1 MTRVL
6 IIDDED
12 LVRRAM
18 RLALERAGH
27 EVVDAPTCD
36 EGLRIFAETGA
47 DLVIVD
53 LIMPERDGF
62 DAIEGVRNHRPR
74 TPIMVV
80 TGGGPSGP
88 DKLIQRAMDMG
99 AAVALKKP
107 VDRRDLLE
115 GVDQAMSSS
124 PTGR

>member
-6 IIDDED
+6 IIDDEA

-18 RLALERAGH
+18 RLVLERAGH
-27 EVVDAPTCD
+27 EVADAPGCADGIRTFI
-36 EGLRIFAETGA
+36 EQGA

-62 DAIEGVRNHRPR
+62 VAIGEIRNHRPE
-74 TPIMVV
+74 TPILVV

-88 DKLIQRAMDMG
+88 DKLIHRAKEMG
-99 AAVALKKP
+99 AAAALKKP
-107 VDRRDLLE
+107 VDRGDLLAAVE
-115 GVDQAMSSS
+115 AALGMR
-124 PTGR
+124 PTVR